1 MTFIFI
7 KTKILTQE
15 HFQEKKIQIVLTEDF
30 GLGFNL
36 YTFVHQEIYYALNLY
51 MKYEINFHVTN

>member
-36 YTFVHQEIYYALNLY
+36 YTFVHQEIYYALN
-51 MKYEINFHVTN
+51 